1 MTPTATDKGAAAAG
15 AAGTGIAPGSLP
27 ELPTASLSPSRA
39 GDFMTCPLL
48 YRFRNIDRLPEPPS
62 VEAYRGTLVHAVL
75 ERLFDLPAAERTPE
89 RADGMLAPEWE
100 SLLADEPQLTELLF
114 GPDDNWLRAQ
124 QGQELGSAGPQEV
137 AEFLAEA
144 SRRLATYFQLED
156 PRRLEPAS
164 RELYV
169 EAQVAGGLTLRGFI
183 DRLDRAPDGRTRV
196 VDYKTGRAPREL
208 FEQKA
213 LFQLKCYALALWR
226 SEGRIPTVLQLLY
239 LGDGQVLRYEPDE
252 ADLRATERKLGALW
266 AAVQRAYAT
275 GDWRANR
282 SRLCDW
288 CSHQSRCP
296 EWGGTPPPLP
306 GAAATG

>member
-1 MTPTATDKGAAAAG
+1 MSRPTVAAPPRPT
-15 AAGTGIAPGSLP
+15 GTGELTPGGLP
-27 ELPTASLSPSRA
+27 ALPTASLSPSRA
-39 GDFMTCPLL
+39 SDFMTCPLL
-48 YRFRNIDRLPEPPS
+48 YRLRNIDRLPEPPS

-75 ERLFDLPAAERTPE
+75 ERLFDLPAAHRTPD
-89 RADGMLAPEWE
+89 RAEEMLLPQWE
-100 SLLADEPQLTELLF
+100 ELLAEKPDLAELLF
-114 GPDDNWLRAQ
+114 GPSDNWLRAER
-124 QGQELGSAGPQEV
+124 GEELV
-137 AEFLAEA
+137 AAEEEELTAFLAEA
-144 SRRLATYFQLED
+144 AARLSRYFTLED
-156 PRRLEPAS
+156 PRRLEPAA

-169 EAQVAGGLTLRGFI
+169 EALVGGGLTLRGFI

-196 VDYKTGRAPREL
+196 VDYKTGRAPGEF

-213 LFQLKCYALALWR
+213 MFQLKCYALALWR
-226 SEGRIPTVLQLLY
+226 SDGRIPTVLQLLY

-252 ADLRATERKLGALW
+252 ADLLATERKLAALW